1 MSEEADT
8 KELILHNALELFA
21 RKGYEATGIMD
32 IIVLA
37 GITKPTL
44 YYYFGSKQG
53 LLEAIVTGY
62 GDRLLDTIRIAA
74 GYSHNLVMNLRDILK
89 VTLEFAHTWPAFY
102 RLGVNL
108 FSSAPETTE
117 YEVGSK
123 LKLQLLDILEELFIE
138 AAKDHGNM
146 KMRHKIYAEMFLG
159 LLNTFALLSL
169 NGELKID
176 NHLQYRIIHQYM
188 HGIFS

>member
-1 MSEEADT
+1 MNEEADT
-8 KELILHNALELFA
+8 KELILHTALELFA
-21 RKGYEATGIMD
+21 RRGYEATGILD
-32 IIVLA
+32 IVASA

-53 LLEAIVTGY
+53 LLETIVSGY
-62 GDRLLDTIRIAA
+62 GSRLLDTIGSTAA
-74 GYSHNLVMNLRDILK
+74 YRHDLVKNLNSILK
-89 VTLEFAHTWPAFY
+89 ATLEFAHIWPAFY

-108 FSSAPETTE
+108 FSCAPETVE
-117 YEVGSK
+117 YEVGNK
-123 LKLQLLDILEELFIE
+123 LKVQLLQILEELFIE

-159 LLNTFALLSL
+159 LLNSFAILSL

-176 NHLQYRIIHQYM
+176 NHLQYRIIHQFM